1 MKKLLI
7 SLFLAVVLTVTFV
20 APASA
25 DSGNSNMPGEA
36 ANLGLFWLGLW
47 NAKNTIIDLLP
58 DTSRAVDVIWG
69 YGIFGVIN
77 GHPPGKP
84 SSGGGF

>member
-7 SLFLAVVLTVTFV
+7 SLLLAVVLTVTFV
-20 APASA
+20 TPASA
-25 DSGNSNMPGEA
+25 DSENSNMPGEA
-36 ANLGLFWLGLW
+36 AHLCPWLGLK
-47 NAKNTIIDLLP
+47 NAKNIIIDLVP
-58 DTSRAVDVIWG
+58 DTSRAVEVIWG

-84 SSGGGF
+84 SSGEGF